1 MNKNELIKKYDDVLN
16 KPFNEFDEKDWKRFE
31 KFLKELDGAEDE
43 K

>member
-16 KPFNEFDEKDWKRFE
+16 KPFNEFEEKDWKRFE
-31 KFLKELDGAEDE
+31 KFLKELDGEMED